1 MRKAFEM
8 KNSILSTRPMSPAL
22 VAEAKVSG
30 ISIDEISFI
39 ETQPIRSKEVMEEI
53 EKTYQ
58 QEATVVF
65 TSMSGVDAVTV
76 RKKPDWKIYCL
87 DHATKQEVIK
97 KFGDNIAGTADSAEE
112 LAWLIA
118 KGKAKEITFF
128 CGDHRREELP
138 AILKKNAIRV
148 NEVVVYKTIP
158 QHHTIEKIYD
168 GILFFSP
175 SAVES
180 FFKTNKL
187 KSETILFAIGKTTA
201 AAIKEQNNN
210 KIIISKNPAK
220 EALVREVIEYY
231 REL

>member
-1 MRKAFEM
+1 M
-8 KNSILSTRPMSPAL
+8 KNSILSTRPLSPAL
-22 VAEAKVSG
+22 VAEAKGSG

-39 ETQPIRSKEVMEEI
+39 ETQPIRSKEVMEEV
-53 EKTYQ
+53 EKIYQ

-65 TSMSGVDAVTV
+65 TSMSGVDAVTL
-76 RKKPDWKIYCL
+76 RKNPAWKIYCL
-87 DHATKQEVIK
+87 DHATKQAVIK
-97 KFGDNIAGTADSAEE
+97 KFGDNIVGTADSAEE

-118 KGKAKEITFF
+118 KGNAKEITFF

-138 AILKKNAIRV
+138 AILKKNTIRV

-158 QHHTIEKIYD
+158 QHHTIEKRYD

-187 KSETILFAIGKTTA
+187 NSETILFAIGNTTA

-210 KIIISKNPAK
+210 KVIISKNPAK
-220 EALVREVIEYY
+220 EAMVREVIKYY
-231 REL
+231 SEL